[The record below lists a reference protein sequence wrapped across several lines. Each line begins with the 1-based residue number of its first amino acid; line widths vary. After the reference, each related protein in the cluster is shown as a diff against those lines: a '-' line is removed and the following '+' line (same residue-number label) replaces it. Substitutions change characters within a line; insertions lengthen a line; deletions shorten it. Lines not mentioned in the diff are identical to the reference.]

1 MEIFKIKYRLDL
13 CKKVE
18 SGGYQHVRF
27 VNVSGLK
34 DVYYTKDKQ
43 FTFEPNNVCY
53 TKGRTKTQFKDIDTG
68 ETIFTLTQEPTIN
81 PNEIQQRNK
90 EKLAKKAT
98 ETTGSDISTLTV
110 IAVGIGALMAGLLIM
125 VIAYPMIF
133 PDMMKQTAETAILIQ
148 PSTGAYP

>member
-1 MEIFKIKYRLDL
+1 MIELFPIKYKLDL
-13 CKKVE
+13 CKKVDDG
-18 SGGYQHVRF
+18 SYQHVKY

-34 DVYYTKDKQ
+34 DIYYCKDKQ
-43 FTFEPNNVCY
+43 YTFEPNKISY

-68 ETIFTLTQEPTIN
+68 ETIFALTAEPTID
-81 PNEIQQRNK
+81 PNDIQQRNK

-110 IAVGIGALMAGLLIM
+110 IAVAVGCLMAGLFIM

-133 PDMMKQTAETAILIQ
+133 PDMMKQSAVAVQ
-148 PSTGAYP
+148 GAYTP